1 MKNPNVQ
8 EVEHEIR
15 QAVAKA
21 MSEISPEIM
30 TKKQLWLAFSGGID
44 SSVLLK
50 AVCDL
55 GVRPNLIHINHA
67 LSINASHWADHAIA
81 TGAAYGLR
89 VVVRTLESQP
99 KLGDSLEAWAR
110 ECRYEIFRELLSEG
124 GVLLLGH
131 HLDDQAETLLLQL
144 LRGAGPK
151 GLASMANQ
159 RMLGNGCLFRP
170 LLSISREKIE
180 IYARECAGKED
191 NADFKWVTDE
201 SNENLKFKRNVIR
214 HEVLP
219 ILKKHFPGCLSTL
232 ERTSR
237 LCADESE
244 LLAELVNAE
253 LLELVDLGDLSHL
266 GHLSDLKEPSLNDLE
281 KSACSRFYF
290 KREGFQ
296 KVSPKMRRQLLRA
309 WLQQSLGQ
317 GLNERHLGEIEKLL
331 DAEHWSQSK
340 FEVDILVDGRTS
352 RALLTREKLCLVL
365 NLLF

>member
-110 ECRYEIFRELLSEG
+110 ECRYEIFRELNVLECHRAS
-124 GVLLLGH
+124 GV
-131 HLDDQAETLLLQL
+131 A
-144 LRGAGPK
+144 
-151 GLASMANQ
+151 
-159 RMLGNGCLFRP
+159 
-170 LLSISREKIE
+170 
-180 IYARECAGKED
+180 
-191 NADFKWVTDE
+191 
-201 SNENLKFKRNVIR
+201 
-214 HEVLP
+214 
-219 ILKKHFPGCLSTL
+219 
-232 ERTSR
+232 
-237 LCADESE
+237 
-244 LLAELVNAE
+244 
-253 LLELVDLGDLSHL
+253 
-266 GHLSDLKEPSLNDLE
+266 
-281 KSACSRFYF
+281 
-290 KREGFQ
+290 
-296 KVSPKMRRQLLRA
+296 
-309 WLQQSLGQ
+309 
-317 GLNERHLGEIEKLL
+317 
-331 DAEHWSQSK
+331 
-340 FEVDILVDGRTS
+340 
-352 RALLTREKLCLVL
+352 
-365 NLLF
+365 